1 MWMYSG
7 FLIATFGCRMVH
19 KICDFPFKG
28 RYQAISL
35 RVSEVAQLEV
45 GLSSAEVGLE
55 RRLEDRMAD
64 RRNHGGP
71 RNHMYLKMGYP
82 PVI

>member
-1 MWMYSG
+1 MLFPLKCECIVD
-7 FLIATFGCRMVH
+7 FLLPRLVTGWYISY
-19 KICDFPFKG
+19 DFPFKW

-64 RRNHGGP
+64 RKNHGGI
-71 RNHMYLKMGYP
+71 R
-82 PVI
+82 V